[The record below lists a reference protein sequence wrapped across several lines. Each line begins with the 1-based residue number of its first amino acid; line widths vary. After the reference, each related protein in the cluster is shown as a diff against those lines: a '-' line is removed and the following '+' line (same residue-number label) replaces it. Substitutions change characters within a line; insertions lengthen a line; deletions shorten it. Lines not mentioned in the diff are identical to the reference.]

1 MEKTKFFLN
10 SIFFTKIETQM
21 THLVFL
27 FCYLLSLCFQRHLEA
42 VLSTFNILSCTIN
55 NKKYEKTGES
65 EARPSELEAP

>member
-1 MEKTKFFLN
+1 
-10 SIFFTKIETQM
+10 M

-27 FCYLLSLCFQRHLEA
+27 FCYLLSLYFQRHLEA
-42 VLSTFNILSCTIN
+42 VLSMFNILSCTIN